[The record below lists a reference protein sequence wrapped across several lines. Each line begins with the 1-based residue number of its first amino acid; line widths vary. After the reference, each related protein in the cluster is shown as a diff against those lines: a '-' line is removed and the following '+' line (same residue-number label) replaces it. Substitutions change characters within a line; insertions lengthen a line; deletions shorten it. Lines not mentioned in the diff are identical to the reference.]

1 MCKEFKSTHYLR
13 FSNRGNA
20 VNVLVANHSFSV
32 NLPSCLRSLGPS
44 KVTVQDAMV
53 NVATVNNLDG
63 IMEVFVTSNLPVT
76 QSMDTETYATN
87 NFDGENYNKLVTF
100 QSDFKQQSFRLRPNA
115 LIEFDVSSIPERIQ
129 WAIWKRSGD
138 GSTIQPVNTARAYN
152 FITLKI
158 QPYN

>member
-44 KVTVQDAMV
+44 KITVQDAMV
-53 NVATVNNLDG
+53 NVTTQSTNEF
-63 IMEVFVTSNLPVT
+63 MEIYITSNLPIN
-76 QSMDTETYATN
+76 QSIDTETYADN
-87 NFDGENYNKLVTF
+87 NFDGVAYNKLVTF
-100 QSDFKQQSFRLRPNA
+100 QTDFKQYRNRLRPNSF
-115 LIEFDVSSIPERIQ
+115 LEFDVSSIPERIQ
-129 WAIWKRSGD
+129 WAIWKRSDNGA
-138 GSTIQPVNTARAYN
+138 TITPVNIGNAYT
-152 FITLKI
+152 FVTLKI